1 MDEKITIYKLQQLL
15 KKKEK
20 KNDIV
25 VYEVTWK
32 NIWEHSKNTL
42 FKDLHIKD
50 LTFQTN
56 KV

>member
-25 VYEVTWK
+25 VYEVT
-32 NIWEHSKNTL
+32 
-42 FKDLHIKD
+42 
-50 LTFQTN
+50 
-56 KV
+56 